1 MRFGDAVVIDGA
13 EVGLENRIDGGEI
26 GMRKGIDGG
35 ELGAFYNTGGTS
47 DYEMLA
53 HKPKING
60 ETVIG
65 EKISNDYK
73 LQDKMDVATI
83 AEIEAILYLD

>member
-13 EVGLENRIDGGEI
+13 EVGLENRIDGGEVGLEKRLDGNEI
-26 GMRKGIDGG
+26 GV
-35 ELGAFYNTGGTS
+35 FYNTGGTS

-60 ETVIG
+60 ETIIG
-65 EKISNDYK
+65 EKISSDYK

>member
-13 EVGLENRIDGGEI
+13 EVGLESRIDGGEVGLQNQLDGNEI
-26 GMRKGIDGG
+26 GV
-35 ELGAFYNTGGTS
+35 FYNKGGTS

-65 EKISNDYK
+65 EKISIDYG
-73 LQDKMDVATI
+73 LQDKMDVATV

>member
-13 EVGLENRIDGGEI
+13 EVGLENRIDGGEVVLMN
-26 GMRKGIDGG
+26 GLDGG
-35 ELGAFYNTGGTS
+35 EIGAFYNTGGTS

-65 EKISNDYK
+65 EKISLDYG

-83 AEIEAILYLD
+83 AEIQAILYLD